1 MQTIKELVLKDL
13 TAGVVLE
20 MVRKMV
26 KRFILMMI
34 WNRIGQYGL
43 TDYENKYVL
52 LIVFSRR

>member
-34 WNRIGQYGL
+34 
-43 TDYENKYVL
+43 
-52 LIVFSRR
+52 